1 MNQRI
6 HFAALMLKSRNEAK
20 VRHED
25 RTTRSK
31 MDRKRNIQ
39 FVQILNVLKSF
50 KFIANKLDI
59 NFTGIHCILMITF

>member
-6 HFAALMLKSRNEAK
+6 YFAALMLKSRNEAK
-20 VRHED
+20 VRHWD

-31 MDRKRNIQ
+31 MDRQRNIQ

-50 KFIANKLDI
+50 QFVANKLDI